1 MTTITMSEL
10 ETQSVELLPE
20 KETLWFSNNWA
31 NVYANN
37 SALALNAA
45 TFASNANA
53 NAAQFI
59 GITQG

>member
-37 SALALNAA
+37 SSLALNAA
-45 TFASNANA
+45 TLYSSATATST
-53 NAAQFI
+53 QVI
-59 GITQG
+59 GISQG